1 MKALPVAAGGPAGP
15 PAVLADGSGTDV
27 VLGVSAR
34 VCHHLRTG
42 VPASTTSRTRP

>member
-15 PAVLADGSGTDV
+15 PAPLADGSGADV
-27 VLGVSAR
+27 DLGFAGVS
-34 VCHHLRTG
+34 HHLRTG